1 MKPIRPINPGALRQ
15 RITILERVK
24 GQSPTGAVT
33 NEWVEFKKTHAAML
47 PLLGK
52 ELYSAMT
59 ADILVKCKFVM
70 RYIDGVCEG
79 MRIRHKGQVYDII
92 SAQNV
97 NALNVELV
105 CYCKESERNWQN
117 NS

>member
-1 MKPIRPINPGALRQ
+1 MKMIRPINPGALRHK
-15 RITILERVK
+15 ITILKRIK
-24 GQSPTGAVT
+24 GQSPTGDIINDWAVHK
-33 NEWVEFKKTHAAML
+33 EVRAAMI

-59 ADILVKCKFVM
+59 ADILVKIKFVM

-79 MRIRHKGQVYDII
+79 MRIRHKEQVYDII

-97 NALNVELV
+97 NALGVELV
-105 CYCKESERNWQN
+105 CYCKESERNW
-117 NS
+117 